1 MNKNTIGKFWLNG
14 MFAVI
19 SASMFSACDSSSS
32 SVSDPGDGITVSP
45 LEVEMDSI
53 TDKRDG
59 KTYATVTIGEQTWM
73 AENLRFNYS
82 GSDASSYCYKNN
94 DSDCDKYGRLYT
106 WSEDM
111 ARNICPSGWHLPDN
125 EDWKTLINST
135 GGVDYAGRKLK
146 ARSTWSNS
154 GKGSDAYCFSAL
166 AAGFRDTSKN
176 YSQQGLN
183 ASFWSATRYDG
194 TDVLYWS
201 LNADNSLVIRD
212 AGNRNNAFSVRCIK
226 GSKTFY
232 YSSMRSSSS
241 SAKSSSSV
249 RSSSSAKSS
258 SSARS
263 SSSVRSSSSAKSSSS
278 STPSSSS
285 VRSSSSARS
294 SSSVRSSSSEISS
307 SSVQSSSSV
316 ISNNSDYKYDPA
328 NVIHGTL
335 IDSRDGQEYKTITI
349 GNQTWMAENLRYVVP
364 KDTADT
370 VDVYCPNDRD
380 SLAYLGCYYTWKA
393 ANMACPNGW
402 TIPSNSNY
410 SNLVSA
416 LSWTTPSGILETICN
431 TDVLPNEERTYN
443 GHDVFGFNVVRTG
456 KYIQKIDRI
465 DYDQAASYWTN
476 VSIFNNHRGV
486 AEFSFEDDILT
497 TNNQAYIGSFIP
509 ARCIK
514 R

>member
-32 SVSDPGDGITVSP
+32 SISDPGDGITISP

-59 KTYATVTIGEQTWM
+59 KTYKTVTIGEQTWM

-82 GSDASSYCYKNN
+82 GSDASNYCYKNN

-135 GGVDYAGRKLK
+135 GGVDYAGHKLK

-154 GKGSDAYCFSAL
+154 GKGSDAYCFTAL

-183 ASFWSATRYDG
+183 ASFWSATRYND

-201 LNADNSLVIRD
+201 LNADNKLVIRD
-212 AGNRNNAFSVRCIK
+212 VGNRNNAFSVRCIK

-249 RSSSSAKSS
+249 RSSSSA
-258 SSARS
+258 R
-263 SSSVRSSSSAKSSSS
+263 
-278 STPSSSS
+278 SSSS

-294 SSSVRSSSSEISS
+294 SSSVRSSSSAISS
-307 SSVQSSSSV
+307 SSVQSSSSTISSSSIQSSSSAKSSSSIQSSSSV

-328 NVIHGTL
+328 KVIHGTL
-335 IDSRDGQEYKTITI
+335 TDSRDGQEYKIVTI
-349 GNQTWMAENLRYVVP
+349 GNQTWMAENLRYEIP
-364 KDTADT
+364 RDTADT
-370 VDVYCPNDRD
+370 VDVFCPQDPD
-380 SLAYLGCYYTWKA
+380 TLALVGCYYTWKA
-393 ANMACPNGW
+393 AMKACPEGW
-402 TIPSNSNY
+402 QLPNQSNWKT
-410 SNLVSA
+410 LVNQI
-416 LSWTTPSGILETICN
+416 SWTAPWGILETVCN
-431 TDVLPNEERTYN
+431 TNSLTYN
-443 GHDVFGFNVVRTG
+443 SIQGNDVYGLNITPSGTCNSITKKIIFGG
-456 KYIQKIDRI
+456 
-465 DYDQAASYWTN
+465 S
-476 VSIFNNHRGV
+476 
-486 AEFSFEDDILT
+486 AEFWTSTALDEFFHGI
-497 TNNQAYIGSFIP
+497 AVFSFINDNLKTDSYTELS
-509 ARCIK
+509 AFKSVRCLK

>member
-32 SVSDPGDGITVSP
+32 SISDPGDGITISP

-59 KTYATVTIGEQTWM
+59 KTYKTVTIGEQTWM
-73 AENLRFNYS
+73 AENLKYNYS
-82 GSDASSYCYKNN
+82 GSNASNYCYKNN

-135 GGVDYAGRKLK
+135 GGVDYAGHKLK

-154 GKGSDAYCFSAL
+154 GKGSDAYCFTAL

-183 ASFWSATRYDG
+183 ASFWSATRYND

-201 LNADNSLVIRD
+201 LNADNKLVIRD
-212 AGNRNNAFSVRCIK
+212 VGNRNNAFSVRCIK

-249 RSSSSAKSS
+249 RSSSSA
-258 SSARS
+258 RS

-278 STPSSSS
+278 VQSSSSAISSSS
-285 VRSSSSARS
+285 VRSSSSAKS
-294 SSSVRSSSSEISS
+294 SSSI
-307 SSVQSSSSV
+307 QSSSSV

-328 NVIHGTL
+328 KVIHGTL
-335 IDSRDGQEYKTITI
+335 TDSRDGQEYKIVTI
-349 GNQTWMAENLRYVVP
+349 GNQTWMAENLRYEIP
-364 KDTADT
+364 RDTADT
-370 VDVYCPNDRD
+370 VDVFCPQDPD
-380 SLAYLGCYYTWKA
+380 TLALVGCYYTWKA
-393 ANMACPNGW
+393 AMKACPEGW
-402 TIPSNSNY
+402 QLPNQNNWKT
-410 SNLVSA
+410 LVNQI
-416 LSWTTPSGILETICN
+416 SWTAPWGILETVCN
-431 TDVLPNEERTYN
+431 TNSLTYN
-443 GHDVFGFNVVRTG
+443 SIQGNDVYGLNITPSGTCNSITKKIIFGG
-456 KYIQKIDRI
+456 
-465 DYDQAASYWTN
+465 S
-476 VSIFNNHRGV
+476 
-486 AEFSFEDDILT
+486 AEFWTSTALDEFFHGI
-497 TNNQAYIGSFIP
+497 AVFSFINDNLKTDSYTELS
-509 ARCIK
+509 AFKSVRCLK

>member
-1 MNKNTIGKFWLNG
+1 MNKSTIGRFWFNG

-19 SASMFSACDSSSS
+19 SASTFFACDSSSS
-32 SVSDPGDGITVSP
+32 SVSDPGDGITINP
-45 LEVEMDSI
+45 LEVETGSI
-53 TDKRDG
+53 TDNRDG
-59 KTYATVTIGEQTWM
+59 ETYRIVTIGEQTWM
-73 AENLRFNYS
+73 AENLKYNYS
-82 GSDASSYCYKNN
+82 DTDASSYCYKDK
-94 DSDCDKYGRLYT
+94 DSNCDKYGRLYT

-146 ARSTWSNS
+146 AKSTWNS
-154 GKGSDAYCFSAL
+154 DGNGSDAYSFTAL

-285 VRSSSSARS
+285 A
-294 SSSVRSSSSEISS
+294 ISS
-307 SSVQSSSSV
+307 SSVQSSSSAT
-316 ISNNSDYKYDPA
+316 SNSSNYKYDPA
-328 NVIHGTL
+328 KVIHGT
-335 IDSRDGQEYKTITI
+335 ITDSRDGQEYKTVTI
-349 GNQTWMAENLRYVVP
+349 GNQTWMAENLRYEIP
-364 KDTADT
+364 RDAADT
-370 VDVYCPNDRD
+370 VDVFCPQDPD
-380 SLAYLGCYYTWKA
+380 TLALVGCYYTWRA
-393 ANMACPNGW
+393 AIKACPNGW
-402 TIPSNSNY
+402 VLPSQSNWKTLI
-410 SNLVSA
+410 NQI
-416 LSWTTPSGILETICN
+416 SWTAPWGILETICN
-431 TDVLPNEERTYN
+431 TESLIYNSIQGNDVYGLNITPSGSCNPDTKKISIN
-443 GHDVFGFNVVRTG
+443 GTA
-456 KYIQKIDRI
+456 K
-465 DYDQAASYWTN
+465 YWT
-476 VSIFNNHRGV
+476 SSFLD
-486 AEFSFEDDILT
+486 EFFCGDAVL
-497 TNNQAYIGSFIP
+497 SFINDNLKTDIFTNHS
-509 ARCIK
+509 AFQSVRCLK

>member
-73 AENLRFNYS
+73 AENLKYNYS
-82 GSDASSYCYKNN
+82 GTDASSYCYKNN

-125 EDWKTLINST
+125 EDWKTLVNST

-154 GKGSDAYCFSAL
+154 GKGSDAYCFTAL
-166 AAGFRDTSKN
+166 AAGFRDTSKS

-183 ASFWSATRYDG
+183 ASFWSATRYDD

-201 LNADNSLVIRD
+201 LNADNSLVIRNT
-212 AGNRNNAFSVRCIK
+212 GNRNNAFSVRCVK

-258 SSARS
+258 SS
-263 SSSVRSSSSAKSSSS
+263 VQSSSSAKSSSS
-278 STPSSSS
+278 IQSSSS
-285 VRSSSSARS
+285 IISSSSIQSSSSAKS
-294 SSSVRSSSSEISS
+294 SSNI
-307 SSVQSSSSV
+307 QSSSSV

-328 NVIHGTL
+328 KVIHGTL
-335 IDSRDGQEYKTITI
+335 TDSRDGQEYKIVTI
-349 GNQTWMAENLRYVVP
+349 GNQTWMAENLRYEIP
-364 KDTADT
+364 RDTADT
-370 VDVYCPNDRD
+370 VDVFCPQD
-380 SLAYLGCYYTWKA
+380 SDTLALVGCYYTWNA
-393 ANMACPNGW
+393 AMKACPEGW
-402 TIPSNSNY
+402 QLPDQSNWKT
-410 SNLVSA
+410 LVNQI
-416 LSWTTPSGILETICN
+416 SWTAPWGILETVCN
-431 TDVLPNEERTYN
+431 TNSLTYN
-443 GHDVFGFNVVRTG
+443 SIQGNDVYGLNIIPSGTCNSITKTINSDG
-456 KYIQKIDRI
+456 
-465 DYDQAASYWTN
+465 AASFWTSTVLN
-476 VSIFNNHRGV
+476 ERFRGMAV
-486 AEFSFEDDILT
+486 FSFINDNLKTDIYT
-497 TNNQAYIGSFIP
+497 EHSAFRSV
-509 ARCIK
+509 RCLK

>member
-32 SVSDPGDGITVSP
+32 SISDPGDGITISP

-59 KTYATVTIGEQTWM
+59 KTYKTVTIGEQTWM
-73 AENLRFNYS
+73 AENLKYNYS
-82 GSDASSYCYKNN
+82 GSNASNYCYKNN

-135 GGVDYAGRKLK
+135 GGVDYAGHKLK

-154 GKGSDAYCFSAL
+154 GKGSDAYCFTAL

-183 ASFWSATRYDG
+183 ASFWSATRYND

-201 LNADNSLVIRD
+201 LNADNKLVIRD
-212 AGNRNNAFSVRCIK
+212 VGNRNNAFSVRCIK

-249 RSSSSAKSS
+249 RSSSSA
-258 SSARS
+258 RS

-278 STPSSSS
+278 VQSSSSAISSSS
-285 VRSSSSARS
+285 VRSSSSAKRRS
-294 SSSVRSSSSEISS
+294 SI
-307 SSVQSSSSV
+307 QSSSSV

-328 NVIHGTL
+328 KVIHGTL
-335 IDSRDGQEYKTITI
+335 TDSRDGQEYKIVTI
-349 GNQTWMAENLRYVVP
+349 GNQTWMAENLRYEIP
-364 KDTADT
+364 RDTADT
-370 VDVYCPNDRD
+370 VDVFCPQDPD
-380 SLAYLGCYYTWKA
+380 TLALVGCYYTWKA
-393 ANMACPNGW
+393 AMKACPEGW
-402 TIPSNSNY
+402 QLPNQNNWKT
-410 SNLVSA
+410 LVNQI
-416 LSWTTPSGILETICN
+416 SWTAPWGILETVCN
-431 TDVLPNEERTYN
+431 TNSLTYN
-443 GHDVFGFNVVRTG
+443 SIQGNDVYGLNITPSGTCNSITKKIIFGG
-456 KYIQKIDRI
+456 
-465 DYDQAASYWTN
+465 S
-476 VSIFNNHRGV
+476 
-486 AEFSFEDDILT
+486 AEFWTSTALDEFFHGI
-497 TNNQAYIGSFIP
+497 AVFSFINDNLKTDSYTELS
-509 ARCIK
+509 AFKSVRCLK

>member
-154 GKGSDAYCFSAL
+154 GKGSDAYCFTAL

-176 YSQQGLN
+176 YSQQGFK
-183 ASFWSATRYDG
+183 ASFWSATRYDE

-201 LNADNSLVIRD
+201 FNADNKLVIRD

-249 RSSSSAKSS
+249 RSSSSARSSSSVRSSSSSARSSSSKQSSSSAISS

-263 SSSVRSSSSAKSSSS
+263 SSSVRSSSSLKKSSSS
-278 STPSSSS
+278 FSP
-285 VRSSSSARS
+285 VNINPAR
-294 SSSVRSSSSEISS
+294 VG
-307 SSVQSSSSV
+307 
-316 ISNNSDYKYDPA
+316 
-328 NVIHGTL
+328 HGTFT
-335 IDSRDGQEYKTITI
+335 DERDGQTYKTITVAD
-349 GNQTWMAENLRYVVP
+349 QTWMAENLRYEVP
-364 KDTADT
+364 IDTAKSIDI
-370 VDVYCPNDRD
+370 YCPHDPD
-380 SLAYLGCYYTWKA
+380 SLAVLGCYYSGKA
-393 ANMACPNGW
+393 VAYACPEGW
-402 TIPSNSNY
+402 KLPVFDDYIKLMNQFSSTYP
-410 SNLVSA
+410 
-416 LSWTTPSGILETICN
+416 WGILETVCN
-431 TDVLPNEERTYN
+431 TNALPGAKYMGNDVY
-443 GHDVFGFNVVRTG
+443 GFNVVRTG
-456 KYIQKIDRI
+456 WYFKKDDKIQSPSLA
-465 DYDQAASYWTN
+465 YYWTN
-476 VSIFNNHRGV
+476 SFPDIFGGYFRGISIFN
-486 AEFSFEDDILT
+486 FDDDLHSAKSYFANT
-497 TNNQAYIGSFIP
+497 EYAT
-509 ARCIK
+509 ARCLK

>member
-32 SVSDPGDGITVSP
+32 SISDPGDGITISP

-59 KTYATVTIGEQTWM
+59 KTYKTVTIGEQTWM
-73 AENLRFNYS
+73 AENLKYNYS
-82 GSDASSYCYKNN
+82 GSNASNYCYKNN

-135 GGVDYAGRKLK
+135 GGVDYAGHKLK

-154 GKGSDAYCFSAL
+154 GKGSDAYCFTAL

-183 ASFWSATRYDG
+183 ASFWSATRYND

-201 LNADNSLVIRD
+201 LNADNKLVIRD
-212 AGNRNNAFSVRCIK
+212 VGNRNNAFSVRCIK

-249 RSSSSAKSS
+249 RSSSSA
-258 SSARS
+258 RS

-278 STPSSSS
+278 VQSSSSAISSSS
-285 VRSSSSARS
+285 VRSSSSAKS
-294 SSSVRSSSSEISS
+294 SSSI
-307 SSVQSSSSV
+307 QSSSSV

-328 NVIHGTL
+328 KVIHGTL
-335 IDSRDGQEYKTITI
+335 TDSRDGQEYKIVTI
-349 GNQTWMAENLRYVVP
+349 GNQTWMAENLRYEIP
-364 KDTADT
+364 RDTADT
-370 VDVYCPNDRD
+370 VDVFCPQDPD
-380 SLAYLGCYYTWKA
+380 TLALVGCYYTWKA
-393 ANMACPNGW
+393 AMKACPEGW
-402 TIPSNSNY
+402 QLPNQNNWKT
-410 SNLVSA
+410 LVNQI
-416 LSWTTPSGILETICN
+416 SWTAPWGILETVCN
-431 TDVLPNEERTYN
+431 TNSLTYN
-443 GHDVFGFNVVRTG
+443 SIQGNDVYGLNITPSGTCNTITKKIIFGG
-456 KYIQKIDRI
+456 
-465 DYDQAASYWTN
+465 S
-476 VSIFNNHRGV
+476 
-486 AEFSFEDDILT
+486 AEFWTSTALDEFFHGI
-497 TNNQAYIGSFIP
+497 AVFSFINDNLKTDSYTELS
-509 ARCIK
+509 AFKSVRCLK

>member
-146 ARSTWSNS
+146 AKSTWNS
-154 GKGSDAYCFSAL
+154 DGKGSDVYSFTAL
-166 AAGFRDTSKN
+166 AAGIRDTSKN
-176 YSQQGLN
+176 YNKQGSY
-183 ASFWSATRYDG
+183 ASFWSATRYND

-285 VRSSSSARS
+285 AIS
-294 SSSVRSSSSEISS
+294 SSSVQSSSSSEISS
-307 SSVQSSSSV
+307 SSIQSSSSV

-328 NVIHGTL
+328 KVIHGTL
-335 IDSRDGQEYKTITI
+335 TDSRDGQEYKIVTI
-349 GNQTWMAENLRYVVP
+349 GNQTWMAENLRYEIP
-364 KDTADT
+364 RDTADT
-370 VDVYCPNDRD
+370 VDVFCPQDPD
-380 SLAYLGCYYTWKA
+380 TLALVGCYYTWRA
-393 ANMACPNGW
+393 AIKACPDGW
-402 TIPSNSNY
+402 VLPSQSNWKTLI
-410 SNLVSA
+410 NQI
-416 LSWTTPSGILETICN
+416 SWTAPWGILETICN
-431 TDVLPNEERTYN
+431 TESLIYNSIQGNDVYGLNITPSGSCNPNTKKISIN
-443 GHDVFGFNVVRTG
+443 GTA
-456 KYIQKIDRI
+456 K
-465 DYDQAASYWTN
+465 YWT
-476 VSIFNNHRGV
+476 SSFLD
-486 AEFSFEDDILT
+486 EFFCGDAVL
-497 TNNQAYIGSFIP
+497 SFINDNLKTDIFTNHS
-509 ARCIK
+509 AFQSVRCLK